1 MGFTAKPYQPRE
13 FRVPVSAR
21 MNHATLVPANTP
33 LPPCPVSSAPR
44 AAESNRL
51 AEPTPAPVPVQPA
64 DFWVTEI
71 GSQLSA
77 DRKAIEATLKAVQN
91 AVDELQKQHT
101 ARLADWQKAAVE
113 LALTLA
119 AKVLHERVTADE
131 FPIDAMIRDM
141 AGEMHEDEIISIR
154 LNPRDLQLLEQRLD
168 GEPLFPGLADPKL
181 IADPT
186 LGRAEC
192 RVEGRA
198 NVTVCDLP
206 RQLSQFREDLLRSLA
221 HART

>member
-1 MGFTAKPYQPRE
+1 MTVQTTKPYQPRE

-21 MNHATLVPANTP
+21 MSLATLVPPNTP
-33 LPPCPVSSAPR
+33 LPPLSALSPKVV
-44 AAESNRL
+44 ESNRS
-51 AEPTPAPVPVQPA
+51 AEQVLNPDPAQPA

-77 DRKAIEATLKAVQN
+77 ERKAIEATLSAVRTGVN
-91 AVDELQKQHT
+91 ELRKQHT
-101 ARLADWQKAAVE
+101 ERLADWQKAAVE

-168 GEPLFPGLADPKL
+168 GEPLFPGLTDPKL
-181 IADPT
+181 VADHT

-221 HART
+221 HARS